1 MNATD
6 RERIIAALAEGRP
19 DSLSDADI
27 DAIYADA
34 ELRGLYEAMC
44 LLRRAAARQP
54 HKREHKFISF
64 FAGRRRA
71 AAAALICIAVASATA
86 IFFATGRFHLLNA
99 PVADDGTPV
108 AEAVAAGNGSPVSAG
123 NVADDLFAPAEDIVF
138 ENLTLDE
145 IAGRLET
152 VYGCKTVFG
161 PDADHS
167 LRLYMTIPAGTTLAG
182 TVAILDSFDAISAS
196 LIDNALHI
204 N

>member
-6 RERIIAALAEGRP
+6 RERIIAALAEGRA

-34 ELRGLYEAMC
+34 ELRRLYEAMC
-44 LLRRAAARQP
+44 LLRRAARQP
-54 HKREHKFISF
+54 QQREHKFISF
-64 FAGRRRA
+64 FAGRRRT

-161 PDADHS
+161 PDADHT

-196 LIDNALHI
+196 LIDNTLHI
-204 N
+204 D

>member
-19 DSLSDADI
+19 DILSDADI

-34 ELRGLYEAMC
+34 ELRRLYEAMC
-44 LLRRAAARQP
+44 LLRRAARQP
-54 HKREHKFISF
+54 QQREHKFISF
-64 FAGRRRA
+64 FAGRRRT

-161 PDADHS
+161 PDADHT

-196 LIDNALHI
+196 LIDNTLHI
-204 N
+204 D

>member
-19 DSLSDADI
+19 DILSDADI

-34 ELRGLYEAMC
+34 ELRRLYEAMC
-44 LLRRAAARQP
+44 LLRRAARQP
-54 HKREHKFISF
+54 QKREHKFISF
-64 FAGRRRA
+64 FAGRRRT

-182 TVAILDSFDAISAS
+182 TVAILDSFDAIGAS
-196 LIDNALHI
+196 LIDNTLHI
-204 N
+204 D